1 VLAAGGAYVAYLL
14 LAGEVNI
21 SIEASAEVPVMLFG
35 LGAVA
40 LSREPRGAIYD
51 IVNRQR
57 LRQIHQ
63 AERRDEEQRLRDDL
77 RAQVAS

>member
-1 VLAAGGAYVAYLL
+1 
-14 LAGEVNI
+14 
-21 SIEASAEVPVMLFG
+21 MLFG

-40 LSREPRGAIYD
+40 LSREPRGVIYD